1 MEPMKWSVI
10 EGRERKTARLG
21 AAIERAG
28 WAEWKQKKIEEFLL
42 IEWSEWRSK
51 LKEMEVMKELE
62 WISICGA
69 AMGRRPGC
77 FSSFRRNERGLSLS
91 SSINHQSKKLDCW
104 VELNW
109 KRMADIITVI
119 KGIKRAKAMK
129 LNFWFLGIGE
139 LIALGRLIQF
149 LFFSHS
155 AL

>member
-69 AMGRRPGC
+69 AMGRRPD
-77 FSSFRRNERGLSLS
+77 SYL
-91 SSINHQSKKLDCW
+91 QSKIEWKGL
-104 VELNW
+104 LN
-109 KRMADIITVI
+109 
-119 KGIKRAKAMK
+119 
-129 LNFWFLGIGE
+129 
-139 LIALGRLIQF
+139 
-149 LFFSHS
+149 SS
-155 AL
+155 ANINKSTQSN